1 MQINLKIILD
11 VNKALKINQKKK
23 NLIIKR
29 IQIINKL
36 FDNYQSFRKE
46 IGTLKSKNLVNNQI
60 YEEEKRRIVE
70 NKKLYEDK
78 INDINNMIKKKLIL
92 IKKTQKKFMQIQI
105 YIRSESQN
113 YYKYKKQF
121 MNFTINSFILENECL
136 IKYKKN
142 LYENI
147 EESKKIMKILNNEN
161 MELNKIIFNNNNY
174 NENSYNN
181 KSILKNGSEKL
192 KCYLLIKEEEIKYY
206 KLLIS
211 NIKERKIIYEAKIVI
226 PRNIFLKEI
235 NNIKNNLILNTEFSQ
250 EISNNN
256 NEPSIVR
263 QTNNDILESNISNTI
278 YDFLNKENSVKSNY
292 MESYDSNI
300 SQEEDYSYI

>member
-161 MELNKIIFNNNNY
+161 KELNKIIFNNNNY

-211 NIKERKIIYEAKIVI
+211 NIKERKIIYEAKIII

>member
-46 IGTLKSKNLVNNQI
+46 ISTLKSKNLVNNQI

-113 YYKYKKQF
+113 YYRYKKQF

-161 MELNKIIFNNNNY
+161 KELNKIIFNNNNY

-211 NIKERKIIYEAKIVI
+211 NIKERKIIYEAKIII